1 MPDITP
7 IITSYRFIGMK
18 TDTTDIVQC
27 IRTLQQ
33 FDTKETTDHL
43 PVAEYRVLQNIPLE
57 EIVRTLT
64 DAELPAEEYRTLL
77 NYAVNTLTTPPVEAI
92 PPRSKTEFT
101 FLRQR
106 TGASQQWLADKL
118 KLSLATIRRWESND
132 PQLTPTSQ
140 AWEQLDKLNE
150 WEKTTALNAVNE
162 QIMALES
169 YIRCCLGES
178 YQHWLGKQAEHT
190 LYLGL
195 HYYRDEASYQADLDK
210 YYPKS
215 STGDMFITLE
225 DEEAH
230 AMYIEEQMDK
240 YSQESS
246 PFYENTWSVFPSAGT
261 YSIQNAITNR
271 IVEIVEN
278 RLYDHQDAVK
288 KTIAVSFDVH
298 AGGILRSQSTNN

>member
-1 MPDITP
+1 MPVTM
-7 IITSYRFIGMK
+7 TYRFIDMN
-18 TDTTDIVQC
+18 TDTTDIVQNL
-27 IRTLQQ
+27 RTLQQ
-33 FDTKETTDHL
+33 FDTNKDADHL
-43 PVAEYRVLQNIPLE
+43 PVAEYQTLQNIPLE

-64 DAELPAEEYRTLL
+64 DAQLPSEEYKTLL

-150 WEKTTALNAVNE
+150 WEKTTALNAVNN

-210 YYPKS
+210 YYPKEPQS
-215 STGDMFITLE
+215 DMFTNPE
-225 DEEAH
+225 DEEPYAIYL
-230 AMYIEEQMDK
+230 AKRTDK
-240 YSQESS
+240 YFNESG
-246 PFYENTWSVFPSAGT
+246 PHYENPWSVFPNAGT

-278 RLYDHQDAVK
+278 HLYGHQDAIK
-288 KTIAVSFDVH
+288 KTITVSFDIH
-298 AGGILRSQSTNN
+298 AGGILRPPSTNK